1 MNHPTRLSATF
12 VKTVNRPGRY
22 GDGRG
27 GFGLSLLVKP
37 TSTGRLSKTW
47 SQRVRIN
54 GETSNIG
61 LGAYPVVALAEARAA
76 ALANQRAVVQGRDP
90 RHRSADIPTFEQAVE
105 KVIAIH
111 EPNWRA
117 GARSAEIW
125 RSSLKTYAI
134 PRLGRK
140 PVNKIT
146 TSDVLAVLVPIWNTK
161 RESARRVRQR
171 IGAIMKWAV
180 AEGHRDDNPAGDAI
194 GAALPKGGTQ
204 REHQRALPHAEVGAA
219 LRKVR
224 ESNAWPAT
232 KLAFEFLVLTASR
245 SGEVRGARWDEI
257 ESDTWI
263 VPGDRMKAGRPHR
276 VPLSRQALK
285 VLDEAR
291 DLTDG
296 SGLVFPSVRGKVLAD
311 MTISKLIRELRVPA
325 VPHGFRSSFR
335 DWCGES
341 GIARE
346 VAEMCLAHTVG
357 NEVERAYARSDLF
370 KRRRAV
376 MEQWADY
383 VEEDESGKAAV

>member
-1 MNHPTRLSATF
+1 MNRPKRLSATF
-12 VKTVNRPGRY
+12 VKTVNQPGRY

-47 SQRVRIN
+47 SQKIRIN
-54 GETSNIG
+54 GEPGNIG
-61 LGAYPVVALAEARAA
+61 LGAYPVVTLAEARAA
-76 ALANQRAVVQGRDP
+76 ALVNRRAVAQGRDP
-90 RHRSADIPTFEQAVE
+90 RHKVANIPTFEQAVE
-105 KVIAIH
+105 MVIAIH

-125 RSSLKTYAI
+125 RSSLRTYAM

-146 TSDVLAVLVPIWNTK
+146 TSDVLAVLVPIWSTK
-161 RESARRVRQR
+161 RETARRVRQR
-171 IGAIMKWAV
+171 IGAIMKWSV
-180 AEGHRDDNPAGDAI
+180 AEGYRDDNPAGDAI
-194 GAALPKGGTQ
+194 GAALPKNGTH
-204 REHQRALPHAEVGAA
+204 REHQRALPHAEVGAT
-219 LRKVR
+219 LHKVR

-257 ESDTWI
+257 DGDTWT

-291 DLTDG
+291 DLADG
-296 SGLVFPSVRGKVLAD
+296 SGLVFPSARGKVLSD
-311 MTISKLIRELRVPA
+311 MTISKLIRELGIPA

-346 VAEMCLAHTVG
+346 LAEMCLAHTVG

-370 KRRRAV
+370 QRRHTV
-376 MEQWADY
+376 MEQWAAY
-383 VEEDESGKAAV
+383 IAESGNG

>member
-1 MNHPTRLSATF
+1 MNRPKRLSATF
-12 VKTVNRPGRY
+12 VKTVNKPGRY

-47 SQRVRIN
+47 SQRIRIN
-54 GETSNIG
+54 GTQVNIG
-61 LGAYPVVALAEARAA
+61 LGAFPVVTLAEARAA
-76 ALANQRAVVQGRDP
+76 ALANRRAVAQGRDP
-90 RHRSADIPTFEQAVE
+90 RNKPYDIPTFEQAVE
-105 KVIAIH
+105 RVIAIH

-125 RSSLKTYAI
+125 RSSLRTYAM

-146 TSDVLAVLVPIWNTK
+146 TSDVLAVIVPLWTTR
-161 RESARRVRQR
+161 RETARRLRQR

-194 GAALPKGGTQ
+194 AAALPKSAAP
-204 REHQRALPHAEVGAA
+204 REHHRALPHAQVGAA
-219 LRKVR
+219 LRTVR
-224 ESNAWPAT
+224 GSNAWPAT
-232 KLAFEFLVLTASR
+232 RLAFEYLILTASR

-257 ESDTWI
+257 DGDTWI
-263 VPGDRMKAGRPHR
+263 VPGERMKTGRPHR
-276 VPLSRQALK
+276 VPLSRQALE

-291 DLTDG
+291 NIADG
-296 SGLVFPSVRGKVLAD
+296 SGLVFPSVRGKVLSD
-311 MTISKLIRELRVPA
+311 MTISKLIRELGIPA

-346 VAEMCLAHTVG
+346 VAELSLAHTVG
-357 NEVERAYARSDLF
+357 NRVEQSYSRSDLF
-370 KRRRAV
+370 QRRRAV

-383 VEEDESGKAAV
+383 IMETCNG